1 MAELFEFALYDAD
14 GVPAPTAGA
23 SFLLFTDRNG
33 NNLTPPTITHVGGGV
48 FTFTVPSNQSS
59 GGVCFVVTSSAGAY
73 PERSYGSTSDDLV
86 FIHLTN
92 DDGSSFTGTGTPT
105 FAIFKDRNA
114 SDRTKPAFVSVFG
127 SSSWSFTLSDAD
139 LVEGVVYEIS
149 LLTGSNP
156 PRANGA
162 ASGSSGASGGNIPQV
177 SDVVPTPSTTLTADE
192 AITFKVTDVDV
203 DIHRV
208 FVVVTLPNSGVKEVV
223 HDGDSF
229 GPKYQNVSNYLFY
242 SGPSSEV
249 FNFSILRDGGWPESP
264 TLTVYAID
272 DTGGENS

>member
-23 SFLLFTDRNG
+23 SFLLYTDRNG
-33 NNLTPPTITHVGGGV
+33 NNLSQPTITHVGGGV
-48 FTFTVPSNQSS
+48 FTFTVPTNQSS

-92 DDGSSFTGTGTPT
+92 DDGSSFTGTGTPS
-105 FAIFKDRNA
+105 FVIFKDRDAN
-114 SDRTKPAFVSVFG
+114 DRTKPNFISVSG
-127 SSSWSFTLSDAD
+127 SSSWSFTLSQDD
-139 LVEGVVYEIS
+139 LDEGVLYEIS

-162 ASGSSGASGGNIPQV
+162 ATSSAGDLSAGNDPYVFNITPTPATNLSSSQIIEFDV
-177 SDVVPTPSTTLTADE
+177 SDVD
-192 AITFKVTDVDV
+192 D
-203 DIHRV
+203 DIHRILLAIE
-208 FVVVTLPNSGVKEVV
+208 FPIAEIKEIV
-223 HDGDSF
+223 HDGDAF
-229 GPKYQNVSNYLFY
+229 GPMYQGVYNVRTAITGGYHF
-242 SGPSSEV
+242 E
-249 FNFSILRDGGWPESP
+249 ILRDGAGWTESP

-272 DTGGENS
+272 NTGREN